1 MSVEKGKPRCYEK
14 WPFHPPTVLSEPI
27 GREAGK
33 TFSTP
38 DLHPNGVRTMSPLS
52 PAYFAFAAIAITL
65 YWICYRWKSA
75 RIAILLI
82 ANIFFLARLAWFY
95 PVLLLTAASID
106 FLIGLGLQRLPRE
119 KKTQRLA
126 LVSVSVI
133 LNVGLLALTKL
144 IPVVLGELYRWVFP
158 LSLSFYC
165 FQSMTYT
172 IDLYRGTRPGT
183 KNYLT
188 HLASTSLFTVIVAGP
203 INRVSDL
210 IKQLQQPFNL
220 TSTQGGRAFL
230 LIASGLAKKL
240 LIADFLSNNVANR
253 IFDTPTL
260 YSGAEVLVGI
270 YAYALQ
276 IYFDFSGYT
285 DIAMGLCLLLGLT
298 VPDNFNR
305 PYQSLNLADFWRRW
319 HITFSNWL
327 RDYVYFS
334 LPNAA
339 RWKGAG
345 YLYPIIVFL
354 LGGLWHGIGWPFVL
368 WGLLHGIGLTLLR
381 TFQTF
386 RQKLQGKR
394 PATQWGRY
402 LSMVFT
408 FHFVCLTWIFFRSP
422 DVATAVAILGRVGS
436 MTFTIT
442 NITLPM
448 FGVLLAGAA
457 LHAIPSKWF
466 DKTVEI
472 FGRAPFLLQGAGL
485 ATAVLLIEFLAGRG
499 STSFVYSNF

>member
-1 MSVEKGKPRCYEK
+1 
-14 WPFHPPTVLSEPI
+14 
-27 GREAGK
+27 
-33 TFSTP
+33 
-38 DLHPNGVRTMSPLS
+38 MSPLS
-52 PAYFAFAAIAITL
+52 PAYFAFAAIAIAL
-65 YWICYRWKSA
+65 YWTCYRWKSA
-75 RIAILLI
+75 RIAILLL

-95 PVLLLTAASID
+95 PILLLTAASID
-106 FLIGLGLQRLPRE
+106 FLVGWDLQRLPRE
-119 KKTQRLA
+119 RKTPRLI
-126 LVSVSVI
+126 LVSVSVL
-133 LNVGLLALTKL
+133 LNVGLLALTKC
-144 IPVVLGELYRWVFP
+144 IPLVIGELYRWIFP

-183 KNYLT
+183 RNYLT

-210 IKQLQQPFNL
+210 IKQLQEPFSI

-230 LIASGLAKKL
+230 LIASGLFKKL
-240 LIADFLSNNVANR
+240 LIADYLSSNVANR

-260 YSGAEVLVGI
+260 YSGAEVLIGI

-345 YLYPIIVFL
+345 YVYPIIVFL

-368 WGLLHGIGLTLLR
+368 WGLLHGLG
-381 TFQTF
+381 
-386 RQKLQGKR
+386 
-394 PATQWGRY
+394 
-402 LSMVFT
+402 LSMLRIYQTLRGKHTPTPWGKYVSIAFT

-422 DVATAVAILGRVGS
+422 DVPTALAILDRLGS
-436 MTFTIT
+436 MTFSVA

-448 FGVLLAGAA
+448 LGVMLAGVA
-457 LHAIPSKWF
+457 LHAIPPKWF
-466 DKTVEI
+466 DKIVEI
-472 FGRAPFLLQGAGL
+472 FGQAPFILQGAGL
-485 ATAVLLIEFLAGRG
+485 AAAVLLIELLAGRG

>member
-1 MSVEKGKPRCYEK
+1 
-14 WPFHPPTVLSEPI
+14 
-27 GREAGK
+27 
-33 TFSTP
+33 
-38 DLHPNGVRTMSPLS
+38 MSPLS

-65 YWICYRWKSA
+65 YCVCYRWKHA
-75 RIAILLI
+75 RLSVLLL
-82 ANIFFLARLAWFY
+82 ANLFFLARLAWFY
-95 PVLLLTAASID
+95 PAILLAAATID
-106 FLIGLGLQRLPRE
+106 FLVGLGLQNLPRE
-119 KKTQRLA
+119 LPNERSTPRLA
-126 LVSVSVI
+126 LVSLSVL
-133 LNVGLLALTKL
+133 LNVGLLAATKFF
-144 IPVVLGELYRWVFP
+144 PVVLGELYHWVFP

-183 KNYLT
+183 RSYLT
-188 HLASTSLFTVIVAGP
+188 HLTSATLFTVIVAGP
-203 INRVSDL
+203 INRISDL
-210 IKQLQQPFNL
+210 IKQLQQPFSL
-220 TSTQGGRAFL
+220 SSTQGGRAFL
-230 LIASGLAKKL
+230 LISSGLVKKL

-260 YSGAEVLVGI
+260 YSGAEVLIGV

-285 DIAMGLCLLLGLT
+285 DIAMGLCLLFGLT

-305 PYQSLNLADFWRRW
+305 PYQSLNIADFWRRW

-368 WGLLHGIGLTLLR
+368 WGLLHGVGLTTLR
-381 TFQTF
+381 TFQTI
-386 RQKLQGKR
+386 RQKIQKTQGKR
-394 PATQWGRY
+394 PATPWGRY
-402 LSMVFT
+402 LSIFLT

-422 DVATAVAILGRVGS
+422 DVATAMAILGRLGS
-436 MTFTIT
+436 MTFSVA

-448 FGVLLAGAA
+448 IAMMLLGVA
-457 LHAIPSKWF
+457 LHAIPPRWF
-466 DKTVEI
+466 DRTVEI
-472 FGRAPFLLQGAGL
+472 FGRAPFVLQGAGL
-485 ATAVLLIEFLAGRG
+485 AAAVLLIELLSGRG